1 MPKFKAYFSL
11 YSCVHLALPP
21 LSTWNDG
28 SNDWATMV
36 PSPTPANGKIQKTNL
51 KQI

>member
-1 MPKFKAYFSL
+1 M
-11 YSCVHLALPP
+11 PP

-36 PSPTPANGKIQKTNL
+36 PSPTPPNGNQQTFEIN
-51 KQI
+51 